1 MALSVLQNYIQN
13 RAFWLVDRPQI
24 HGGNFELIG
33 RLTSRIPCKDSNIVR
48 YRNGQ
53 EKFEPE
59 QWWSVV
65 TSHDLA
71 WPILIWFQICD
82 KTTNP
87 EGCFKNI

>member
-65 TSHDLA
+65 TSHDFA
-71 WPILIWFQICD
+71 WPILILICD
-82 KTTNP
+82 KYLYTNL
-87 EGCFKNI
+87 EGFYKNI